1 MSFRALLVTKDDQ
14 AAEIVTPVL
23 AGLGLAV
30 ECCGYS
36 DAVCLV
42 SEQKFQAVLVDYD
55 DPHSAAVI
63 FQNISNSAFYNHP
76 VTVALLRDRN
86 KVHQVF
92 GAGANFVLYKPVA
105 HDQAVGTLRA
115 ATALMKRERRN
126 AFRVPIQV
134 EVKLRLENPDGM
146 PEMEGI
152 LLDISDSGMDVL
164 APQPYRETWPGL
176 IRTGNQ
182 ESAWSILPTACAPLS
197 TTG

>member
-14 AAEIVTPVL
+14 AAEIVAPVL

-63 FQNISNSAFYNHP
+63 FQNISNSAFDNHP

-86 KVHQVF
+86 KVPSC
-92 GAGANFVLYKPVA
+92 AS
-105 HDQAVGTLRA
+105 
-115 ATALMKRERRN
+115 RRTSST
-126 AFRVPIQV
+126 RVQPGSPT
-134 EVKLRLENPDGM
+134 EM
-146 PEMEGI
+146 P
-152 LLDISDSGMDVL
+152 
-164 APQPYRETWPGL
+164 
-176 IRTGNQ
+176 
-182 ESAWSILPTACAPLS
+182 
-197 TTG
+197 